1 MRVSLLQ
8 AYYND
13 ISGLLYPFVQQPLE
27 LLGDSFMTEKRRKT
41 LKILLKIFIVLV
53 ILGIIGIC
61 TALGIS
67 GYVKSS
73 ASDRI
78 ISPEAAAELRDID
91 CIIVL
96 GCRVNGETPSPMLS
110 DRLKRGV
117 ELYKSGAAPKLLMS
131 GDHGRVSYDEV
142 NAMKSFAVDSGV
154 PSEDVFMDH
163 AGFSTYE
170 TMYRAKE
177 VFAAEKVLIV
187 TQSYHLYRAVYIAE
201 GLGLEAYGVSSDLQ
215 RYVNQTRMDLR
226 EILARDKD
234 FFYVLL
240 KPEPTYL
247 GDVIPIS
254 GSGDLT
260 NDKELT

>member
-1 MRVSLLQ
+1 
-8 AYYND
+8 
-13 ISGLLYPFVQQPLE
+13 
-27 LLGDSFMTEKRRKT
+27 MTDKARLR
-41 LKILLKIFIVLV
+41 LKKLLKIFIILV
-53 ILGIIGIC
+53 IIGIVMLC
-61 TALGIS
+61 AALGIS
-67 GYVKSS
+67 EYVKRSV
-73 ASDRI
+73 SDRLL
-78 ISPEAAAELRDID
+78 SPEKAAELTDID

-110 DRLKRGV
+110 DRLLRGI
-117 ELYKSGAAPKLLMS
+117 ELYNMNAAPKLLMS
-131 GDHGRVSYDEV
+131 GDHGQVKYDEV
-142 NAMKSFAVDSGV
+142 NAMKQFAIDRGV

-177 VFAAEKVLIV
+177 VFAAKRVMIV

-201 GLGLEAYGVSSDLQ
+201 KLGLEAWGVDSDLQ
-215 RYVNQTRMDLR
+215 SYIRQPYYDMR

-234 FFYVLL
+234 FVKVIF

-247 GDVIPIS
+247 GEVIPIS

-260 NDKELT
+260 NDKEFT